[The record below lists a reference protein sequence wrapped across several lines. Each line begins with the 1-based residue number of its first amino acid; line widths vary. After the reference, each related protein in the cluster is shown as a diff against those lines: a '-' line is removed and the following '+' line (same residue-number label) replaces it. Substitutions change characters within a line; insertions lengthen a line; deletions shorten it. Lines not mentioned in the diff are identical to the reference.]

1 MTEVLSSRVICHTE
15 TLAGLRHFYEG
26 TLGLR
31 IYREYGR
38 NGRVSGVVY
47 FLGGGFL
54 EVAESTRCSPPLTLW
69 LQVPDVGAEASHLE
83 ALGVEIIQPP
93 TSMSWGLVE
102 LWVRDPQGNE
112 LRLVQVPA
120 DHPLRRR
127 VD

>member
-1 MTEVLSSRVICHTE
+1 MEVLSSRVICHTE
-15 TLAGLRHFYEG
+15 GLAGLRGFYEG

-38 NGRVSGVVY
+38 GGRVSGVVY

-54 EVAESTRCSPPLTLW
+54 EVAESTRSSPPLTLW
-69 LQVPDVGAEASHLE
+69 LQVPDISAEASRLE
-83 ALGVEIIQPP
+83 ALGVEITQGAAAMP
-93 TSMSWGLVE
+93 WGLVE
-102 LWVRDPQGNE
+102 LWLRDPQGNE
-112 LRLVQVPA
+112 LRLVEVPA

>member
-1 MTEVLSSRVICHTE
+1 MLVVGSRNSSNSVRLV
-15 TLAGLRHFYEG
+15 
-26 TLGLR
+26 
-31 IYREYGR
+31 
-38 NGRVSGVVY
+38 
-47 FLGGGFL
+47 
-54 EVAESTRCSPPLTLW
+54 EVAL
-69 LQVPDVGAEASHLE
+69 DVGAEASHLE